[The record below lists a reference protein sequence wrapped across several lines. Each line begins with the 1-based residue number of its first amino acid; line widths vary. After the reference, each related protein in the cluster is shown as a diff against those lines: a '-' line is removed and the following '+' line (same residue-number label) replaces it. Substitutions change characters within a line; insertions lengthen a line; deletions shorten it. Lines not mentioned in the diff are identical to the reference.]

1 MQRILV
7 VDDEPDLV
15 ELLSFNLRIAGYDVI
30 SAADG
35 LGALELAQRLQPDLI
50 LLDLMLP
57 ELDGISV
64 CEILRGHPATA
75 AIPIIMLTAWSS
87 DLSRQLGLAAGADEY
102 LTKPFTARDVLG
114 RIKSLLESA
123 ATATAAGRPRRAAGQ
138 SAITPL
144 GS

>member
-15 ELLSFNLRIAGYDVI
+15 ELLSFNLRAAGYHVI
-30 SAADG
+30 SATDG
-35 LGALELAQRLQPDLI
+35 LGALEQAQRQQPDLI

-75 AIPIIMLTAWSS
+75 TIPIIMLTAWSS
-87 DLSRQLGLAAGADEY
+87 ALSRQLGLAAGAREY
-102 LTKPFTARDVLG
+102 LTKPFVTADVIG
-114 RIKSLLESA
+114 RVKSLLGT
-123 ATATAAGRPRRAAGQ
+123 TATAAAARPHPDAV
-138 SAITPL
+138 TPRTRPPR

>member
-15 ELLSFNLRIAGYDVI
+15 ELLSFNLRTAGYDVI
-30 SAADG
+30 AAADG
-35 LGALELAQRLQPDLI
+35 LGALELAQRQQPDLI

-75 AIPIIMLTAWSS
+75 TIPIIMLTAWSS

-102 LTKPFTARDVLG
+102 LTKPFAAAQVMG
-114 RIKSLLESA
+114 RVKSLLAVAA
-123 ATATAAGRPRRAAGQ
+123 ATAARPHSHASRPQ
-138 SAITPL
+138 TSAPR